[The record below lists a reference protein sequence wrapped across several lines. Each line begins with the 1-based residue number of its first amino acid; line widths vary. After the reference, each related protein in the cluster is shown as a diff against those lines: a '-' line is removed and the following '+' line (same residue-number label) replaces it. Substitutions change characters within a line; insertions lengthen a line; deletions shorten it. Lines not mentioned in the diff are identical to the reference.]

1 MLLMIYV
8 VFGTM
13 LMYFIHLMLPKV
25 LTSKINKDFSNLKQ
39 LIDDNP
45 NVPNHVLRIHSATE
59 NLKESLPIFFACA
72 VLSIV
77 IEVNSVPYALAW
89 VVLRVIYLFCYAYKL
104 NPYRSI
110 AWLGSIVCL
119 ILMAL
124 NLVI

>member
-1 MLLMIYV
+1 MLYV
-8 VFGTM
+8 VLGTM
-13 LMYFIHLMLPKV
+13 LMYLIHIMLPNI
-25 LTSKINKDFSNLKQ
+25 LSSNINKDFSNLKK
-39 LIDDNP
+39 LIDNNS
-45 NVPNHVLRIHSATE
+45 NVPNYVLRIHFATE

-77 IEVNSVPYALAW
+77 IGVNSVPYALAW
-89 VVLRVIYLFCYAYKL
+89 VVLRVIYLACYAYKL

>member
-1 MLLMIYV
+1 MLYV
-8 VFGTM
+8 VLGTM
-13 LMYFIHLMLPKV
+13 LMYLIHIMLPNI
-25 LTSKINKDFSNLKQ
+25 LSSNINKDFSNLKK
-39 LIDDNP
+39 LIDNNS
-45 NVPNHVLRIHSATE
+45 NVPNYVLRIHFATE

-77 IEVNSVPYALAW
+77 VGVNSVPYAIGW
-89 VVLRVIYLFCYAYKL
+89 VILRIIYLVCYAYKL

-110 AWLGSIVCL
+110 VWLGSIICL

>member
-1 MLLMIYV
+1 
-8 VFGTM
+8 
-13 LMYFIHLMLPKV
+13 MLPNI
-25 LTSKINKDFSNLKQ
+25 LSSNINKDFSNLKK
-39 LIDDNP
+39 LIDNNS
-45 NVPNHVLRIHSATE
+45 NVPNYVLRIHFATE

-77 IEVNSVPYALAW
+77 VGVNSVPYAIGW
-89 VVLRVIYLFCYAYKL
+89 VILRIIYLVCYAYKL

-110 AWLGSIVCL
+110 VWLGSIICL